1 VNVIEKKKL
10 RANAHQLK
18 PLVTLGQAGL
28 TEAVIA
34 ETEITLNDH
43 ELVKIK
49 IRTSDR
55 ELRKQLAQT
64 LCQRTRSE
72 LIQQI
77 GQIAVIY
84 RKNPN
89 N

>member
-1 VNVIEKKKL
+1 LNTLEKKKL
-10 RANAHQLK
+10 RVSAHRLK

-49 IRTSDR
+49 IRCSDR

-77 GQIAVIY
+77 GQITVIY
-84 RKNPN
+84 RKKPSS
-89 N
+89 

>member
-1 VNVIEKKKL
+1 MNTIEKKKL
-10 RANAHQLK
+10 RADAHRLK
-18 PLVTLGQAGL
+18 PVVTIGQAGL

-49 IRTSDR
+49 IRTNDR
-55 ELRKQLAQT
+55 ELRKQLTQT

-77 GQIAVIY
+77 GQISVIY